1 MLPSK
6 TFLITSFSSSFK
18 HLLLGGFVL
27 CAVAL
32 PVLAQNTPTG
42 PYQTL
47 EYQVI
52 NQVHR
57 FRSRFRTP
65 LLKYDDAAS
74 VVARQHAAAM
84 VDQEV
89 FSLTLPDLGS
99 LNDQLNYARVSAR
112 PLHTFIV
119 LGKTPRDIFN
129 QLEKLP
135 ALKDPHANAIALGLS
150 QGKHPQVGNTYW
162 ATVIL
167 LDRMVEMSPLPREVR
182 LGQTL
187 RVQVKYSAPYRNPR
201 MPVTSPSGTV
211 QRLRP
216 IRVSKGQ
223 VYFDVSFQEKGR
235 YAVEVLLDKPGL
247 GPRVARILPVYAG
260 ETYPRR
266 ESETQSAEKQFKDTR
281 SAAAYLLTLL
291 NQERKKQG
299 LSPVVLDAIMDN
311 TAIAHSKDMALRG
324 FFAHVNP
331 DGSDP
336 NARYRARGGLGS
348 VGENIVIE
356 DQVNAAHRQLM
367 ASPGHR
373 ANILQKDVTHVGIGV
388 YFYKGRYYIC
398 QLFQSREKSQDL
410 RSLRQRLDHW
420 LDAYREQSG
429 EGILFQ
435 DTLLQAINQEYTQK
449 MAKQDRLDSAGTRSL
464 GPLYQERGG
473 IYQAMSTLVLNAHNF
488 EDLVRKLEK
497 YKNILQD
504 PRWERYGL
512 GITQSHSASQ
522 GYNTLWVT
530 LGLAAD

>member
-1 MLPSK
+1 MQQSK
-6 TFLITSFSSSFK
+6 SFPHTRSVFK
-18 HLLLGGFVL
+18 HLILGGFVL

-32 PVLAQNTPTG
+32 PVGAQSTPAS
-42 PYQTL
+42 PYRTL

-57 FRSRFRTP
+57 YRSRVRTTP
-65 LLKYDDAAS
+65 LKYDEAAS
-74 VVARQHAAAM
+74 AVARQHAEAM
-84 VDQEV
+84 REQGV

-99 LNDQLNYARVSAR
+99 LNDQLNYDRVSAR

-167 LDRMVEMSPLPREVR
+167 LDHMVEINPLPREVR
-182 LGQTL
+182 LGQAL
-187 RVQVKYSAPYRNPR
+187 RVQVKFAPPYKNPR

-211 QRLRP
+211 LRLRP
-216 IRVSKGQ
+216 MRVSKGQ
-223 VYFDVSFQEKGR
+223 AFFEVRFQEKGR
-235 YAVEVLLDKPGL
+235 YTVEVLLDKPGM

-260 ETYPRR
+260 ETYPRK
-266 ESETQSAEKQFKDTR
+266 ESENQSPEKQFKDTR
-281 SAAAYLLTLL
+281 SAAAYLLTRL
-291 NQERKKQG
+291 NQERKKHG
-299 LSPVVLDAIMDN
+299 LPGVVLDTVMDN

-331 DGSDP
+331 DGHDP

-356 DQVNAAHRQLM
+356 EQVNAAHQQLM
-367 ASPGHR
+367 SSPGHR

-388 YFYKGRYYIC
+388 YFHQGRYYIC
-398 QLFQSREKSQDL
+398 QLFQSREKSHDL
-410 RSLRQRLDHW
+410 SSLRQRLDDW
-420 LDAYREQSG
+420 LDAYRRQNEA
-429 EGILFQ
+429 GILLQ
-435 DTLLQAINQEYTQK
+435 DPLLQSVNQDYAHK
-449 MAKQDRLDSAGTRSL
+449 MAQQDRLDYVGVHTL
-464 GPLYQERGG
+464 TTLYAERGG
-473 IYQAMSTLVLNAHNF
+473 AFQSMSTLVLNARNF
-488 EDLVRKLEK
+488 EDLVYKLEK
-497 YKNILQD
+497 YRSTLQD

-512 GITQSHSASQ
+512 GVTQSNSVSQ
-522 GYNTLWVT
+522 GHNTLWVT

>member
-1 MLPSK
+1 MLQSK
-6 TFLITSFSSSFK
+6 TLPRTTSSLKLFILS
-18 HLLLGGFVL
+18 GVVL

-32 PVLAQNTPTG
+32 PVQAQSPPSNA
-42 PYQTL
+42 YQTL

-57 FRSRFRTP
+57 FRSRSRTTP
-65 LLKYDDAAS
+65 LKYDDVAS
-74 VVARQHAAAM
+74 IVARQHSEAM
-84 VDQEV
+84 AEQGV

-119 LGKTPRDIFN
+119 LGKTPRDIFS

-135 ALKDPHANAIALGLS
+135 ALKDYHANAIALGLS
-150 QGKHPQVGNTYW
+150 QGKHPQLGNTYW

-167 LDRMVEMSPLPREVR
+167 LDRMVDINPLPREVR

-187 RVQVKYSAPYRNPR
+187 RVQVKFNSPYKNPR
-201 MPVTSPSGTV
+201 MPVTSPSGSV
-211 QRLRP
+211 LRLRP
-216 IRVSKGQ
+216 TRVSNGQ
-223 VYFDVSFQEKGR
+223 AFFDVRFPEKGR
-235 YAVEVLLDKPGL
+235 YTVEVLLDKPGL

-260 ETYPRR
+260 ETYPRK
-266 ESETQSAEKQFKDTR
+266 ESEIQNTERQFKDTR

-299 LSPVVLDAIMDN
+299 LGNVVLDTIMDN

-331 DGSDP
+331 DGQDP
-336 NARYRARGGLGS
+336 NARYRLRGGLGS

-356 DQVNAAHRQLM
+356 DQINAAHQQLM

-398 QLFQSREKSQDL
+398 QLFQSREKSQDI
-410 RSLRQRLDHW
+410 RSLRQRLDRW
-420 LDAYREQSG
+420 LDAYREQN
-429 EGILFQ
+429 EAGILLQ
-435 DTLLQAINQEYTQK
+435 DALLQGINQDYTQK
-449 MAKQDRLDSAGTRSL
+449 MAQQDRLDYGGIRAL
-464 GPLYQERGG
+464 GVVYAERGG
-473 IYQAMSTLVLNAHNF
+473 SFQAMSTLVLNAHNF
-488 EDLVRKLEK
+488 EDLVHKLDK
-497 YKNILQD
+497 YKTTLQD

-512 GITQSHSASQ
+512 GIIQSNSLSQ

-530 LGLAAD
+530 LGLASD

>member
-1 MLPSK
+1 MQSSK
-6 TFLITSFSSSFK
+6 TFQLTSASFK
-18 HLLLGGFVL
+18 HLVLGGFVL

-32 PVLAQNTPTG
+32 PVLAQDTQAG
-42 PYQTL
+42 AYKTL

-57 FRSRFRTP
+57 LRSRSLTTP
-65 LLKYDDAAS
+65 LKYDDVAS
-74 VVARQHAAAM
+74 GVARQHAAAM
-84 VDQEV
+84 VEQGL

-135 ALKDPHANAIALGLS
+135 ALKDPHANAVALGLS

-167 LDRMVEMSPLPREVR
+167 LDQVVEINPLPREVR

-187 RVQVKYSAPYRNPR
+187 RVQVKYNSPYKNPR
-201 MPVTSPSGTV
+201 MPVTSPLGTV
-211 QRLRP
+211 LRLRP
-216 IRVSKGQ
+216 TRISKGH
-223 VYFDVSFQEKGR
+223 VYFDISFTEKGR

-266 ESETQSAEKQFKDTR
+266 ESEIQNPEKQFKDTR

-291 NQERKKQG
+291 NQERQKQD
-299 LSPVVLDAIMDN
+299 LAPVVLDVIMDN

-331 DGSDP
+331 DGNDP
-336 NARYRARGGLGS
+336 NARYRARGGVGS

-356 DQVNAAHRQLM
+356 DQVDAAHRQLM

-373 ANILQKDVTHVGIGV
+373 ANILQAGVTHVGIGV

-398 QLFQSREKSQDL
+398 QLFQSRKKSQDISSAL
-410 RSLRQRLDHW
+410 RR
-420 LDAYREQSG
+420 
-429 EGILFQ
+429 
-435 DTLLQAINQEYTQK
+435 
-449 MAKQDRLDSAGTRSL
+449 
-464 GPLYQERGG
+464 PL
-473 IYQAMSTLVLNAHNF
+473 
-488 EDLVRKLEK
+488 
-497 YKNILQD
+497 
-504 PRWERYGL
+504 
-512 GITQSHSASQ
+512 
-522 GYNTLWVT
+522 
-530 LGLAAD
+530 